1 MTLKNSFLARL
12 VENAK
17 RRLWVLVIALLL
29 FVLAIP
35 ISTAMEISRIQATEE
50 NLGLIKMQ
58 EQLYK
63 VMMQALSFNSMTA
76 ILVGCFA
83 VLAGIQGF
91 SYLYDRSKIDFYHSK
106 PVKSSKRFTTI
117 WINGVLVYAIPF
129 IVGTVLNVLL
139 VTASGVM
146 DTALFA
152 AICEAVVLLVA
163 LYIAIYSIV
172 ILAVMLTGKP
182 LITIMGVGVFL
193 FYEMAVRSL
202 FTGCC
207 SFFFDF
213 YHGYNRDDWY
223 IPLISPFYML
233 NKFMTDEWGLLLTVI
248 GLLVFAAAVLAL
260 AFWCYKKRPC
270 ELAGSAMT
278 FQGIKPFVKIGVS
291 VPVAI
296 FAGLATAGMMEYS
309 PLDDSGSP
317 FFPILLGVIFVV
329 LCNALIQVIFE
340 ADIRG
345 MFHKKRDIV
354 ITAVVSL
361 MIVLVFRYDL
371 IGFDSRIPKLNNIE
385 SVAIVTDTNHMYSRV
400 YYDMAGKQLTK
411 EEYLDEYM
419 FLTGSDAENVR
430 ELALYSIEQYEK
442 YSNRKAFSEASE
454 RYAYAIYKFRLKN
467 GRVVRRSIP
476 VQLEDETAGELI
488 NRIEASEEFV
498 RANEPAM
505 SEYFFEAV
513 MNGEFKVNAQW
524 GNGVYEENMTYAQA
538 CEFLKRYQKDLLNDS
553 YKAKNEELPIGQ
565 VDMGLDVH
573 VSYSRYVP
581 MTVYPSYAN
590 SIAFL
595 NENGFETE
603 KYVSMEDID
612 YIQVTKYYQ
621 TEEEVTSIETKV
633 GFAEA
638 VTVEAEAE
646 ETRRVEYV
654 DAQEI
659 ADIMDHAYPVSLSW
673 EYWYNEVPFDEGNY
687 NVTVYFKEESKAFE
701 EYGYVADFYL
711 LKDQVPDFVLEDLPR
726 DKAPEK

>member
-1 MTLKNSFLARL
+1 MTLKNSFLVRL

-17 RRLWVLVIALLL
+17 RRLWLLVISLLL

-58 EQLYK
+58 EQLYER
-63 VMMQALSFNSMTA
+63 MMQALSFNSGTA
-76 ILVGCFA
+76 ILAGCFA
-83 VLAGIQGF
+83 VLAGVQGF

-117 WINGVLVYAIPF
+117 WINGVLVYAIPL
-129 IVGTVLNVLL
+129 IAGTVLNVLL

-152 AICEAVVLLVA
+152 GTCEAVVLLVV

-193 FYEMAVRSL
+193 FYEMAVRAL
-202 FTGCC
+202 FIGCC

-213 YHGYNRDDWY
+213 YHGYIGDDWDM
-223 IPLISPFYML
+223 PLISPFYMS
-233 NKFMTDEWGLLLTVI
+233 NKFTTDEWGLALTVI

-260 AFWCYKKRPC
+260 AFWCYKKRPS

-278 FQGIKPFVKIGVS
+278 FQGIKPVIKIGVS

-296 FAGLATAGMMEYS
+296 LAGMATAGLMEYS

-354 ITAVVSL
+354 ITAVLSFI
-361 MIVLVFRYDL
+361 IVLVFRYDL
-371 IGFDSRIPKLNNIE
+371 VGFDNRIPKSGNIE
-385 SVAIVTDTNHMYSRV
+385 SVAIVTDTNYRYSR
-400 YYDMAGKQLTK
+400 YFYDENMKQLDK
-411 EEYLDEYM
+411 EEYADKYM

-442 YSNRKAFSEASE
+442 YPNRRAFWDEGQQ
-454 RYAYAIYKFRLKN
+454 YADVIYTFRLKN
-467 GRVVRRSIP
+467 GRTIVRCIP
-476 VQLEDETAGELI
+476 VLLRDETARGLI
-488 NRIEASEEFV
+488 SEIEASEDFV

-505 SEYFFEAV
+505 SDYLLSAI
-513 MNGEFKVNAQW
+513 MNGDCRIEASW
-524 GNGVYEENMTYAQA
+524 GNGLYGEDMTYSQV
-538 CEFLKRYQKDLLNDS
+538 CEFIQAYREDLLKDS
-553 YKAKNEELPIGQ
+553 YKAKSTELAIGE
-565 VDMGLDVH
+565 VELFLDRQI
-573 VSYSRYVP
+573 SYNRRISLP
-581 MTVYPSYAN
+581 VYPSYQKTVD
-590 SIAFL
+590 FL
-595 NENGFETE
+595 QRNEFETDQYVPLE
-603 KYVSMEDID
+603 DIAHIQISKFYEIEEEEVSMEA
-612 YIQVTKYYQ
+612 T
-621 TEEEVTSIETKV
+621 V
-633 GFAEA
+633 GFSEVVA
-638 VTVEAEAE
+638 VSKEGEDYWK
-646 ETRRVEYV
+646 EYV
-654 DAQEI
+654 DADKIEEI
-659 ADIMDHAYPVSLSW
+659 MKHAYPSTLSW
-673 EYWYNEVPFDEGNY
+673 EYWYQESPFDEAAHCI
-687 NVTVYFKEESKAFE
+687 TVYFKEGTELVD
-701 EYGYVADFYL
+701 EYGYVVDFYF

-726 DKAPEK
+726 DTAPEK